1 MYNTHH
7 NRVTI
12 WGNWQNYFYIYEGM
26 VSNNYNDLLK
36 KIDEFIRKFYLNKIL
51 RGSIYA
57 AAILLGSYL
66 LVFLSL
72 YYLNPAAAFKTFIFF
87 SYLFLGLLLI
97 SFLIIKPLL
106 SMLKLGKHLSFD
118 EASVIIGNHFS
129 DIKDKLL
136 NTLQLHQLAENRP
149 ENNQLILA
157 SIDQKILELKPV
169 PFYTAVRIN
178 DNKKYLK
185 YLIIPLSIILLIAI
199 IAPTILRDGT
209 NSFLKYDEYI
219 APKAPFS
226 FSLLNKNLS
235 VTQGD
240 DVTLNLKLTGD
251 ELPAEVYVED
261 GKNTYKLEKEN
272 ISKFNYS
279 IKNIQADK
287 KLIFKGGGF
296 SSSVFTISVKPRPE
310 LLNATATL
318 NYPAYLNKKAELI
331 ANVGDM
337 LLPEGTRVTW
347 NFKTE
352 QSSSLLFILNS
363 VENILRVDDNQSAFN
378 ATIKNNSKYSITPK
392 NDFVTLRDS
401 LSHQITVI
409 KDQSPSIV
417 VEEKPDSI
425 SNKALYFSGQ
435 VADDYGFS
443 RLSFKYSIKENN
455 KIINTVTKNIAIKSN
470 TSENS
475 FFYFWDLKKALA
487 KPGQEIEYYFEVAD
501 NDGINGAKITRSE
514 IKTFKQPTK
523 KENAAQVNANNQ
535 ALKQKMQ
542 SAIRLANTIERE
554 SKKVAESL
562 IDKKQISFE
571 DKKQIEALLDK
582 QKQLD
587 DAVKEIKEQNDKNIQ
602 QNEDQ
607 KQTEELLE
615 KQKQIKDLFDNV
627 LDEKTKELLQ
637 KLQNLM
643 NDKNKDQTQNE
654 LSKMQ
659 LDNKTLKNELD
670 RILELYKQLEF
681 EQNLQNDIDRLN
693 ELAKEQKDLSE
704 QTAGKKQ
711 DNESL
716 KQKQDALNKEMKDL
730 KDDLKKLE
738 EKNQSL
744 ERPNPFENPEKDL
757 QEIQKE
763 QQESKDAL
771 DKKDSKGASQKQ
783 QKAGGEMEK
792 LSKKMSDMQQQ
803 GEEMENNLN
812 AKELRRLLENLLNT
826 SFEQEKVMLSLK
838 KMTSVDPSYTTN
850 VQKQRSI
857 KDNLKTIADSSY
869 SLSKRVPQ
877 IESTINEEMNKI
889 NFNLDKSL
897 ESLGERRT
905 PEANRY
911 QQFTMTSINN
921 LSLMLSEA
929 LNQLQNMSKNSKGG
943 SGKKQKQGMKQLSQ
957 MQEQLNKSMQKARE
971 QMQKSGGNQGT
982 VVKGQMSQEF
992 GKMAQQQQMI
1002 RQALEKINRE
1012 ENKDGSG
1019 KMGNLN
1025 EAIKEMKQTESD
1037 LVNKRLQQ
1045 ETLNRQ
1051 KELLTKLLEA
1061 EKAER
1066 DQEEDS
1072 KRESKAAT
1080 AFPPSYQ
1087 KMIQQYN
1094 QQQKNGNDM
1103 LQKMPPSL
1111 NYYYKNKIAE
1121 YLKSLNLQP

>member
-1 MYNTHH
+1 
-7 NRVTI
+7 
-12 WGNWQNYFYIYEGM
+12 M
-26 VSNNYNDLLK
+26 VSNNYNDLLR

-51 RGSIYA
+51 RGAIYA
-57 AAILLGSYL
+57 AAILLGLYL

-72 YYLNPAAAFKTFIFF
+72 YYLNPPAGFKTFIFF
-87 SYLFLGLLLI
+87 AYFLLGLLLVG
-97 SFLIIKPLL
+97 FLIIKPLL

-118 EASVIIGNHFS
+118 EASVIIGNHFA

-136 NTLQLHQLAENRP
+136 NTLQLHKLSENLP
-149 ENNQLILA
+149 ENNQLIMA

-185 YLIIPLSIILLIAI
+185 YLFIPLSIILLIAI
-199 IAPTILRDGT
+199 IAPAILREGT
-209 NSFLKYDEYI
+209 NSFFKYDEYI

-226 FSLLNKNLS
+226 FTVLNKNLT

-240 DVTLNLKLTGD
+240 DVTINLKLAGD

-261 GKNTYKLEKEN
+261 GKNTYKLEKQN

-279 IKNIQADK
+279 IKNIQSDK

-296 SSSVFTISVKPRPE
+296 SSSVFTLSVKPRPE
-310 LLNATATL
+310 LLNASVTL
-318 NYPAYLNKKAELI
+318 NYPSYLGKKTEVI
-331 ANVGDM
+331 TNVGDI
-337 LLPEGTRVTW
+337 LLPEGTHVTW
-347 NFKTE
+347 NFKTGK
-352 QSSSLLFILNS
+352 SNSLLFILNGK
-363 VENILRVDDNQSAFN
+363 ENILKVNDDESAFN
-378 ATIKNNSKYSITPK
+378 ATIRNNSKYSITPK
-392 NDFVTLRDS
+392 NDFVTLKDS

-409 KDQSPSIV
+409 KDQSPAIQ

-435 VADDYGFS
+435 VTDDYGFS
-443 RLSFKYSIKENN
+443 RLSFKYNIRENN
-455 KIINTVTKNIAIKSN
+455 KIVSTTSKNIAIKANVTEN
-470 TSENS
+470 T
-475 FFYFWDLKKALA
+475 FFYFWDLKTIPA

-501 NDGINGAKITRSE
+501 NDGVNGAKVTRSE

-523 KENAAQVNANNQ
+523 KEIAEQVSANSQ

-542 SAIRLANTIERE
+542 SAIRLANTIEKE
-554 SKKVAESL
+554 SKKVAEGL

-587 DAVKEIKEQNDKNIQ
+587 EAVKEIKEQNDKNIQ
-602 QNEDQ
+602 QQEDQ

-670 RILELYKQLEF
+670 RLLELYKQLEF
-681 EQNLQNDIDRLN
+681 EQNLQNDINRLN
-693 ELAKEQKDLSE
+693 ELAKEQKALSKE
-704 QTAGKKQ
+704 TADKKQ

-738 EKNQSL
+738 EKNQAL
-744 ERPNPFENPEKDL
+744 EKPNPFENPEKDV
-757 QEIQKE
+757 QDIQKE
-763 QQESKDAL
+763 QQDSKDAL
-771 DKKDSKGASQKQ
+771 DKKDSKSASQKQ
-783 QKAGGEMEK
+783 QKAGEQMEK

-812 AKELRRLLENLLNT
+812 AKELRKLLENLLNT
-826 SFEQEKVMLSLK
+826 SFEQEKVMLTLK
-838 KMTSVDPSYTTN
+838 KMNQSDPSYVNN

-857 KDNLKTIADSSY
+857 KDNLKTISDSLY
-869 SLSKRVPQ
+869 ALSKRVPQ
-877 IESTINEEMNKI
+877 IESTVNEEMNKI

-929 LNQLQNMSKNSKGG
+929 LNQLQNMQKNAKGG

-971 QMQKSGGNQGT
+971 QMEKSGGNQGT
-982 VVKGQMSQEF
+982 VGKGQMSQEF

-1072 KRESKAAT
+1072 KRESKAAKE
-1080 AFPPSYQ
+1080 FPPSYQ
-1087 KMIQQYN
+1087 KMVDQFKK
-1094 QQQKNGNDM
+1094 QQQNGSDM
-1103 LQKMPPSL
+1103 LQKLPPSL

-1121 YLKSLNLQP
+1121 YLKSLNTPQ

>member
-1 MYNTHH
+1 MA
-7 NRVTI
+7 
-12 WGNWQNYFYIYEGM
+12 G
-26 VSNNYNDLLK
+26 NNYNDLLK

-51 RGSIYA
+51 RGSIYVA
-57 AAILLGSYL
+57 TILLGLYL

-72 YYLNPAAAFKTFIFF
+72 YYLNPGAGFKTFVFF
-87 SYLFLGLLLI
+87 SYLLLAGLLI
-97 SFLIIKPLL
+97 GFLIIKPLL
-106 SMLKLGKHLSFD
+106 AMLKLGKHLSFD
-118 EASVIIGNHFS
+118 EASVIIGNHFA

-136 NTLQLHQLAENRP
+136 NTLQLHRLSENLP
-149 ENNQLILA
+149 ENNHLILA

-178 DNKKYLK
+178 DNRKYLK
-185 YLIIPLSIILLIAI
+185 YLFIPLSIILIIGLIAP
-199 IAPTILRDGT
+199 AILKEGT
-209 NSFLKYDEYI
+209 NSFFKYDEYI

-226 FSLLNKNLS
+226 FNVLNKNLT

-240 DVTLNLKLTGD
+240 DLTLNLKLTGD
-251 ELPAEVYVED
+251 QLPADVYVED

-279 IKNIQADK
+279 IKNIQSDK
-287 KLIFKGGGF
+287 KLVFKGGGF
-296 SSSVFTISVKPRPE
+296 SSSTFTVSVKPRPE

-318 NYPAYLNKKAELI
+318 NFPSYLSKRAEEVS
-331 ANVGDM
+331 NVGDM
-337 LLPEGTRVTW
+337 LLPEGTKVTW
-347 NFKTE
+347 RFKTG
-352 QSSSLLFILNS
+352 QSDALLFVLNNHQH
-363 VENILRVDDNQSAFN
+363 VLKVADNESGFN
-378 ATIKNNSKYSITPK
+378 AVIKSNSKYSITPK
-392 NDFVTLRDS
+392 NEYVTLQDS
-401 LSHQITVI
+401 LSHQITII
-409 KDQSPSIV
+409 KDQSPGIS
-417 VEEKPDSI
+417 VEEKTDSI
-425 SNKALYFSGQ
+425 SNKALYFTGQ
-435 VADDYGFS
+435 ITDDYGFS
-443 RLSFKYSIKENN
+443 RLSFKYNIKENN
-455 KIINTVTKNIAIKSN
+455 KTIGVVTKNIAIKTN
-470 TSENS
+470 TTDNN
-475 FFYFWDLKKALA
+475 FFFFWDLKTVAL
-487 KPGQEIEYYFEVAD
+487 KPGQELEYYFDVAD
-501 NDGINGAKITRSE
+501 NDGVNGAKTTRSE

-523 KENAAQVNANNQ
+523 KETADQVNASNQ

-542 SAIRLANTIERE
+542 SAIRLANTIEKE

-587 DAVKEIKEQNDKNIQ
+587 EAVKEIKEQNDKNIQ
-602 QNEDQ
+602 NQEDQ
-607 KQTEELLE
+607 GQNQDLLE

-643 NDKNKDQTQNE
+643 NERNKDQTQNE

-681 EQNLQNDIDRLN
+681 EQNLQNDINRLDDLAKQQK
-693 ELAKEQKDLSE
+693 ELAEQAKNKKEDAQ
-704 QTAGKKQ
+704 
-711 DNESL
+711 SL
-716 KQKQDALNKEMKDL
+716 KDKQESLNKETNDL
-730 KDDLKKLE
+730 KNDLKKLE

-744 ERPNPFENPEKDL
+744 EKPNPFDNPEKEM
-757 QEIQKE
+757 QEIQKD
-763 QQESKDAL
+763 QKDSKDAL
-771 DKKDSKGASQKQ
+771 DKKDQKGASQKQ
-783 QKAGGEMEK
+783 QKAGEEMEK

-826 SFEQEKVMLSLK
+826 SFEQEKVMLALK
-838 KMTSVDPSYTTN
+838 KMTNADPSYISN

-857 KDNLKTIADSSY
+857 KDNLKTIADSLF

-877 IESTINEEMNKI
+877 IESTVNEEMNKI

-897 ESLGERRT
+897 ESLGDRRT

-921 LSLMLSEA
+921 LTLMLSEA

-943 SGKKQKQGMKQLSQ
+943 KGKQKQGMKQLSQ

-971 QMQKSGGNQGT
+971 QMQKSGNQGT
-982 VVKGQMSQEF
+982 VGKGEMSKEF

-1012 ENKDGSG
+1012 DNKDGTG

-1025 EAIKEMKQTESD
+1025 QAIKDMKQTESD

-1045 ETLNRQ
+1045 ETLQRQ
-1051 KELLTKLLEA
+1051 KELLTKLLDA

-1072 KRESKAAT
+1072 KRESKAAKE
-1080 AFPPSYQ
+1080 FPPSYQ
-1087 KMIQQYN
+1087 KMLDQYKK
-1094 QQQKNGNDM
+1094 QQQNGSDM
-1103 LQKMPPSL
+1103 LQNLPPSL

-1121 YLKSLNLQP
+1121 YLKSLSLTQ

>member
-1 MYNTHH
+1 M
-7 NRVTI
+7 VLLI
-12 WGNWQNYFYIYEGM
+12 DGNNFYIYSDM
-26 VSNNYNDLLK
+26 VSNNYEDLLR

-57 AAILLGSYL
+57 AATLLALYL
-66 LVFLSL
+66 IVFLAL
-72 YYLNPAAAFKTFIFF
+72 YYLNPTAGFKTFVFF
-87 SYLFLGLLLI
+87 SYLLIGILLI
-97 SFLIIKPLL
+97 GFLIIKPLL

-118 EASVIIGNHFS
+118 EASRIIGNHFH
-129 DIKDKLL
+129 DINDKLL
-136 NTLQLHQLAENRP
+136 NTLQLHQLSAQRSENS
-149 ENNQLILA
+149 QLILA

-169 PFYTAVRIN
+169 PFYNAVRIN

-185 YLIIPLSIILLIAI
+185 YLFFPLAIILLIAI
-199 IAPTILRDGT
+199 IAPTILKDGT
-209 NSFLKYDEYI
+209 SSFLKYDEYI

-226 FSLLNKNLS
+226 FELVNKNLTI
-235 VTQGD
+235 TQGD
-240 DVTLNLKLTGD
+240 DLTLNLKLSGD
-251 ELPAEVYVED
+251 ELPADIYVED
-261 GKNTYKLEKEN
+261 EKNTYKLEKEQTT
-272 ISKFNYS
+272 KFKYTF
-279 IKNIQADK
+279 KNIQSDK
-287 KLIFKGGGF
+287 KLFFKGGGF
-296 SSSVFTISVKPRPE
+296 SSAAFIISVKPRPE
-310 LLNATATL
+310 LLSATATL
-318 NYPAYLNKKAELI
+318 QYPGYLGKKNEMVS
-331 ANVGDM
+331 NVGDL
-337 LLPEGTRVTW
+337 LLPEGTRITW
-347 NFKTE
+347 NFKTGK
-352 QSSSLLFILNS
+352 SNALLFILNG
-363 VENILRVDDNQSAFN
+363 VENTLKVIEDVSVFG
-378 ATIKNNSKYSITPK
+378 ATIKSNSKYSIIPK
-392 NDFVTLRDS
+392 NDFVTIRDS

-409 KDQSPSIV
+409 KDQAPGITV
-417 VEEKPDSI
+417 DEKADSI
-425 SNKALYFSGQ
+425 SNKALYFTGQ
-435 VADDYGFS
+435 VTDDYGFS
-443 RLSFKYSIKENN
+443 RLSFKYNIKENN
-455 KIINTVTKNIAIKSN
+455 KLISTVTKNIPIKSN
-470 TSENS
+470 AVENP
-475 FFYFWDLKKALA
+475 FFYFWDLKTVSI
-487 KPGQEIEYYFEVAD
+487 KPGQDIEYFFEVGD
-501 NDGINGAKITRSE
+501 NDGFNGAKVTRSS
-514 IKTFKQPTK
+514 IKVFKSPTK
-523 KENAAQVNANNQ
+523 KETAERVNANSQ
-535 ALKQKMQ
+535 VLKQKVQ
-542 SAIRLANTIERE
+542 SAIRLANTIEKE

-571 DKKQIEALLDK
+571 DKKQIEALLEK

-587 DAVKEIKEQNDKNIQ
+587 EAVKEIKEQNDKNIQ
-602 QNEDQ
+602 QQADQ
-607 KQTEELLE
+607 QQTKELLE

-627 LDEKTKELLQ
+627 LDDKTKELLQ

-643 NDKNKDQTQNE
+643 NEKNKDQTQNE

-693 ELAKEQKDLSE
+693 ELAKEQKDLSKE
-704 QTAGKKQ
+704 TATKKQ
-711 DNESL
+711 DNESI

-744 ERPNPFENPEKDL
+744 EKPNPFENPEKDV
-757 QEIQKE
+757 QEIQKD
-763 QQESKDAL
+763 QQDSKEAL
-771 DKKDSKGASQKQ
+771 DKKDAKGASQKQ
-783 QKAGGEMEK
+783 QKAGEEMEK
-792 LSKKMSDMQQQ
+792 LSKKMSEMQQQ

-826 SFEQEKVMLSLK
+826 SFEQEKVMLTLK
-838 KMTSVDPSYTTN
+838 KMNQADPSYTTN

-857 KDNLKTIADSSY
+857 KDNLKTIADSLY
-869 SLSKRVPQ
+869 SLSKLVPQ
-877 IESTINEEMNKI
+877 IESTVNEEMNKI

-905 PEANRY
+905 PDANRY
-911 QQFTMTSINN
+911 QQFTMTAINN

-957 MQEQLNKSMQKARE
+957 MQEQLNKSMQKAKE

-982 VVKGQMSQEF
+982 VGKGQMSQEF

-1051 KELLTKLLEA
+1051 KELLTKLLNA

-1072 KRESKAAT
+1072 KRESKAAKE
-1080 AFPPSYQ
+1080 FPPSYQ
-1087 KMIQQYN
+1087 KMVEQYKK
-1094 QQQKNGNDM
+1094 QQQNGSDL
-1103 LQKMPPSL
+1103 LQKLPPGL

-1121 YLKSLNLQP
+1121 YLKSLNMVK

>member
-1 MYNTHH
+1 
-7 NRVTI
+7 
-12 WGNWQNYFYIYEGM
+12 M
-26 VSNNYNDLLK
+26 VSNNYDDLLK

-51 RGSIYA
+51 RGSIYVA
-57 AAILLGSYL
+57 ATLLALYL
-66 LVFLSL
+66 LVFLTL
-72 YYLNPAAAFKTFIFF
+72 YYLTPTAGFKTVVFF
-87 SYLFLGLLLI
+87 SYVLIGILLI
-97 SFLIIKPLL
+97 GFLIIKPLL

-118 EASVIIGNHFS
+118 EASVIIGNHFH

-136 NTLQLHQLAENRP
+136 NTLQLHQLSAQQP
-149 ENNQLILA
+149 GNNQLILA

-169 PFYTAVRIN
+169 PFYTAVRID

-185 YLIIPLSIILLIAI
+185 YLLFPLAIILLIAI
-199 IAPTILRDGT
+199 IAPAILKDGT
-209 NSFLKYDEYI
+209 TSFLKYDEYI

-226 FSLLNKNLS
+226 FELRNKTLT

-240 DVTLNLKLTGD
+240 DLTLLLRLKGD
-251 ELPAEVYVED
+251 ELPADVYVED
-261 GKNTYKLEKEN
+261 EKNTYKLEREQITNFKYT
-272 ISKFNYS
+272 F
-279 IKNIQADK
+279 KNIQKDK

-296 SSSVFTISVKPRPE
+296 SSSPFVISVKPRPE
-310 LLNATATL
+310 LLSATATL
-318 NYPAYLNKKAELI
+318 NYPGYLGKKNEVVS
-331 ANVGDM
+331 NVGDM

-347 NFKTE
+347 NFKTGK
-352 QSSSLLFILNS
+352 SNALLFILNGI
-363 VENILRVDDNQSAFN
+363 ENILKVTEDASAFS
-378 ATIKNNSKYSITPK
+378 ATIKNSSKYSITPK
-392 NDFVTLRDS
+392 NDFVTIKDS

-409 KDQSPSIV
+409 KDQSPGIIV
-417 VEEKPDSI
+417 GEKADSI

-435 VADDYGFS
+435 VTDDYGFS
-443 RLSFKYSIKENN
+443 RLSFKYNIKENN
-455 KIINTVTKNIAIKSN
+455 KLISSVTKNISIKSN
-470 TSENS
+470 ALENP
-475 FFYFWDLKKALA
+475 FFYFWDLKTVSV
-487 KPGQEIEYYFEVAD
+487 KPGQDIEYYFEVAD
-501 NDGINGAKITRSE
+501 NDGVNGAKITRSE
-514 IKTFKQPTK
+514 IKIFKSPTK
-523 KENAAQVNANNQ
+523 KETAEQVNANSQ
-535 ALKQKMQ
+535 ALKQKVQ
-542 SAIRLANTIERE
+542 SAIRLASTIEKE

-587 DAVKEIKEQNDKNIQ
+587 EAVKEIKDQNDKNIQ
-602 QNEDQ
+602 QQEDQ

-627 LDEKTKELLQ
+627 LDDKTKELLQ

-643 NDKNKDQTQNE
+643 NEKNKDQTQNE

-693 ELAKEQKDLSE
+693 ELAKEQKDLSKE
-704 QTAGKKQ
+704 TAGKKQ

-744 ERPNPFENPEKDL
+744 EKPNPFENPEKDV
-757 QEIQKE
+757 QDIQKN
-763 QQESKDAL
+763 QQDSKEAL
-771 DKKDSKGASQKQ
+771 DKEDAKGASQKQ
-783 QKAGGEMEK
+783 QKAGEEMEK
-792 LSKKMSDMQQQ
+792 LSKKMNEMQQQ

-826 SFEQEKVMLSLK
+826 SFEQEKVMLTLK
-838 KMTSVDPSYTTN
+838 KMNQADPSYTTN
-850 VQKQRSI
+850 VQKQRAI
-857 KDNLKTIADSSY
+857 KDNLKTIADSLY

-877 IESTINEEMNKI
+877 IESTVNEEMNKI

-905 PEANRY
+905 PDANRY

-929 LNQLQNMSKNSKGG
+929 LSQLQNMSKNSKGG

-957 MQEQLNKSMQKARE
+957 MQDQLNKSMQKARE

-982 VVKGQMSQEF
+982 VGKGQMSQEF

-1019 KMGNLN
+1019 KLGNLN
-1025 EAIKEMKQTESD
+1025 EAIKEMKKTESD

-1051 KELLTKLLEA
+1051 KELLTKLLNA

-1066 DQEEDS
+1066 DQDEDS
-1072 KRESKAAT
+1072 KRESKAAKE
-1080 AFPPSYQ
+1080 FPPSYQ

-1094 QQQKNGNDM
+1094 QKQKNGDDM
-1103 LQKMPPSL
+1103 LQKLPPSL

-1121 YLKSLNLQP
+1121 YLKGLNMVR

>member
-1 MYNTHH
+1 
-7 NRVTI
+7 
-12 WGNWQNYFYIYEGM
+12 M
-26 VSNNYNDLLK
+26 VSNNYNDLLR

-51 RGSIYA
+51 RGAIYA
-57 AAILLGSYL
+57 AAILLALYL
-66 LVFLSL
+66 LVFLGL
-72 YYLNPAAAFKTFIFF
+72 YYLNPTAGFKTFIFF
-87 SYLFLGLLLI
+87 AYLLLGLLLI
-97 SFLIIKPLL
+97 GFLIIKPLL

-118 EASVIIGNHFS
+118 EASVIIGNHFT

-136 NTLQLHQLAENRP
+136 NTLQLHQLSENLP
-149 ENNQLILA
+149 ENNRLILA
-157 SIDQKILELKPV
+157 SINQKILELKPV

-178 DNKKYLK
+178 DNRKYLK
-185 YLIIPLSIILLIAI
+185 YLFIPLSIIVLIAI
-199 IAPTILRDGT
+199 IAPTILREGT
-209 NSFLKYDEYI
+209 NSFFKYDEYI

-226 FSLLNKNLS
+226 FTVLNKKLT

-240 DVTLNLKLTGD
+240 DLTINLKLTGD
-251 ELPAEVYVED
+251 ELPAEIYVED

-272 ISKFNYS
+272 ISHFHYN
-279 IKNIQADK
+279 IKNIQSDK

-296 SSSVFTISVKPRPE
+296 NSSAFTVSVKPRPE
-310 LLNATATL
+310 LLSATATL
-318 NYPAYLNKKAELI
+318 NYPSYLGKKSEVI
-331 ANVGDM
+331 ANVGDI

-347 NFKTE
+347 NFKTG
-352 QSSSLLFILNS
+352 QSNALLFNLNGK
-363 VENILRVDDNQSAFN
+363 ENMLEIEDNEAAFH
-378 ATIKNNSKYSITPK
+378 ATIRNHSKYSITPK
-392 NDFVTLRDS
+392 NDFVTLSDS
-401 LSHQITVI
+401 LSHQISVI
-409 KDQSPSIV
+409 KDQAPTIQ

-435 VADDYGFS
+435 VSDDYGFS
-443 RLSFKYSIKENN
+443 RLTFKYNIKENN
-455 KIINTVTKNIAIKSN
+455 KIVNTVSKNISIKPNSTEN
-470 TSENS
+470 T
-475 FFYFWDLKKALA
+475 FFYFWDLKAA
-487 KPGQEIEYYFEVAD
+487 AARPGQEIEYYFEVAD
-501 NDGINGAKITRSE
+501 NDGVNGSKITRSE

-523 KENAAQVNANNQ
+523 KETAEQVSANSQ
-535 ALKQKMQ
+535 VLKQKVQ
-542 SAIRLANTIERE
+542 SAIRLANTIEKE

-587 DAVKEIKEQNDKNIQ
+587 EAVKEIKAQNDKNIQ
-602 QNEDQ
+602 QQEDQ

-643 NDKNKDQTQNE
+643 NEKNKDQTQNE

-693 ELAKEQKDLSE
+693 ELAKEQKELSKE
-704 QTAGKKQ
+704 TAGKKQ

-716 KQKQDALNKEMKDL
+716 QQKQDALNKEMKDL

-738 EKNQSL
+738 EKNQAL
-744 ERPNPFENPEKDL
+744 EKPNPFENPEKDV
-757 QEIQKE
+757 QDIQKE

-771 DKKDSKGASQKQ
+771 DKKDSKSASQKQ
-783 QKAGGEMEK
+783 QKAGEQMEK
-792 LSKKMSDMQQQ
+792 LSKKMSEMQQQ

-812 AKELRRLLENLLNT
+812 ARELRKLLENLLNT
-826 SFEQEKVMLSLK
+826 SFEQEKVMLTLK
-838 KMTSVDPSYTTN
+838 KMTAADPSYVTN

-857 KDNLKTIADSSY
+857 KDNLKTIADSLY
-869 SLSKRVPQ
+869 ALSKRVPQ
-877 IESTINEEMNKI
+877 IESTVNEEMNKI

-929 LNQLQNMSKNSKGG
+929 LNQLQNMQKNSKSG

-982 VVKGQMSQEF
+982 VGKGQMSQEF

-1072 KRESKAAT
+1072 KRESKAAKE
-1080 AFPPSYQ
+1080 FPPSYQ
-1087 KMIQQYN
+1087 KMLDDFKK
-1094 QQQKNGNDM
+1094 QQQNGNDM
-1103 LQKMPPSL
+1103 LQKLPPSL

-1121 YLKSLNLQP
+1121 YLKSLNTVR

>member
-1 MYNTHH
+1 
-7 NRVTI
+7 
-12 WGNWQNYFYIYEGM
+12 M
-26 VSNNYNDLLK
+26 VSNNYNDLLR

-57 AAILLGSYL
+57 AAILLALYL
-66 LVFLSL
+66 LVFLSF
-72 YYLNPAAAFKTFIFF
+72 YYLNPTAGFKTFIFF
-87 SYLFLGLLLI
+87 AYLFTGILLVV
-97 SFLIIKPLL
+97 FLIVKPLL
-106 SMLKLGKHLSFD
+106 AMLKLGKYLTLD

-136 NTLQLHQLAENRP
+136 NTLQLHHLAEKNP
-149 ENNQLILA
+149 ENNQLIMA
-157 SIDQKILELKPV
+157 SIDQKIIELRPV

-178 DNKKYLK
+178 DNRKYLK
-185 YLIIPLSIILLIAI
+185 YLFVPLSIILLIAI

-209 NSFLKYDEYI
+209 NSFFRYDEYI
-219 APKAPFS
+219 APKAPFG
-226 FSLLNKNLS
+226 FTILNKSLTA
-235 VTQGD
+235 TQGD
-240 DVTLNLKLTGD
+240 DVTLKLKLTGD
-251 ELPAEVYVED
+251 EIPAEIYVED
-261 GKNTYKLEKEN
+261 GKNTYKLEKESL
-272 ISKFNYS
+272 SKFNYT
-279 IKNIQADK
+279 IKNIQHDK

-296 SSSVFTISVKPRPE
+296 SSAIVTLTVKPRPE

-318 NYPAYLNKKAELI
+318 NYPAYLGKKTESI
-331 ANVGDM
+331 ANAGDM
-337 LLPEGTRVTW
+337 LLPEGTKVTW

-352 QSSSLLFILNS
+352 KSNALLFMLNGT
-363 VENILRVDDNQSAFN
+363 ENLLKIINDEAKFM
-378 ATIKNNSKYSITPK
+378 ATIKSNSKYSITPK
-392 NDFVTLRDS
+392 NQYVTIRDS

-409 KDQSPSIV
+409 KDQAPQIM
-417 VEEKPDSI
+417 VEEKPDSVN
-425 SNKALYFSGQ
+425 NKALYFSGQ
-435 VADDYGFS
+435 VTDDYGFS
-443 RLSFKYSIKENN
+443 RLSFRYNLKENN
-455 KIINTVTKNIAIKSN
+455 RIVGTFTKNISIKSN
-470 TSENS
+470 ATANN
-475 FFYFWDLKKALA
+475 FFYFWDLKVVAA

-501 NDGINGAKITRSE
+501 NDGVNGAKVTRSE
-514 IKTFKQPTK
+514 IKIFKQPTK
-523 KENAAQVNANNQ
+523 KETAEQVNASNQ

-542 SAIRLANTIERE
+542 SAIRLANTIEKE

-587 DAVKEIKEQNDKNIQ
+587 EAVKEIKEQNDKNIQ
-602 QNEDQ
+602 QQQDQ
-607 KQTEELLE
+607 KQTEELIE
-615 KQKQIKDLFDNV
+615 KQKQIKDLFDHV

-637 KLQNLM
+637 KLQDLM
-643 NDKNKDQTQNE
+643 NEKNKDQTQNE

-693 ELAKEQKDLSE
+693 ELAKEQKELAQ
-704 QTAGKKQ
+704 QTKDKNQ

-730 KDDLKKLE
+730 KEDLKKLE
-738 EKNQSL
+738 EKNKSL
-744 ERPNPFENPEKDL
+744 DRPNPFENPEKDI
-757 QEIQKE
+757 QDIQKD
-763 QQESKDAL
+763 QQDSKDAL
-771 DKKDSKGASQKQ
+771 DKKDSKNASQKQ
-783 QKAGGEMEK
+783 QKAGEQMEK
-792 LSKKMSDMQQQ
+792 LSKKMTDMQQQ

-812 AKELRRLLENLLNT
+812 AKELRRLLENLLTT
-826 SFEQEKVMLSLK
+826 SFDQEKVMLALK
-838 KMTSVDPSYTTN
+838 RMTAADPSYTSN

-857 KDNLKTIADSSY
+857 KDNLKTIADSLY

-877 IESTINEEMNKI
+877 IESTVNEEMNKI

-897 ESLGERRT
+897 ENLGDRRT
-905 PEANRY
+905 AEANRF

-921 LSLMLSEA
+921 LTLMLSEA
-929 LNQLQNMSKNSKGG
+929 LSQLQNMQKNSKGG

-971 QMQKSGGNQGT
+971 QMQKQGGNQGT
-982 VVKGQMSQEF
+982 VGKGQMSQEF

-1002 RQALEKINRE
+1002 RQALEKLNRE
-1012 ENKDGSG
+1012 ENKDGTG
-1019 KMGNLN
+1019 KKGNLN
-1025 EAIKEMKQTESD
+1025 QAIQEMKQTESD

-1051 KELLTKLLEA
+1051 KDLLTKLLEA

-1072 KRESKAAT
+1072 KRESKAAKE
-1080 AFPPSYQ
+1080 FPPSYQ
-1087 KMIQQYN
+1087 KMLDQFKK
-1094 QQQKNGNDM
+1094 QQQNGNDM
-1103 LQKMPPSL
+1103 LQKLPPSL

-1121 YLKSLNLQP
+1121 YLKSLNTER

>member
-1 MYNTHH
+1 
-7 NRVTI
+7 
-12 WGNWQNYFYIYEGM
+12 M

-51 RGSIYA
+51 RGAIYA
-57 AAILLGSYL
+57 AAILLGLYL

-72 YYLNPAAAFKTFIFF
+72 YYLNPTAGFKTFIFF
-87 SYLFLGLLLI
+87 AYLLLGI
-97 SFLIIKPLL
+97 LLVGFLIIKPLL
-106 SMLKLGKHLSFD
+106 SMLKLGQHLSFD
-118 EASVIIGNHFS
+118 EASVIIGNHFA

-136 NTLQLHQLAENRP
+136 NTLQLHKLSENRP

-178 DNKKYLK
+178 DNRKYLK
-185 YLIIPLSIILLIAI
+185 YLLIPLSIILLIAI
-199 IAPTILRDGT
+199 VAPAILREGT
-209 NSFLKYDEYI
+209 NSFFKYDEYI

-226 FSLLNKNLS
+226 FSVLNKNLT

-240 DVTLNLKLTGD
+240 DVTINLKLAGD

-261 GKNTYKLEKEN
+261 GKNTYKLEKQN
-272 ISKFNYS
+272 ISQFNYS
-279 IKNIQADK
+279 IKNIQGDK

-296 SSSVFTISVKPRPE
+296 SSSVFTVNVKPRPE

-318 NYPAYLNKKAELI
+318 NYPSYLGKKPEVI
-331 ANVGDM
+331 TNVGDI
-337 LLPEGTRVTW
+337 LLPEGTRVSW
-347 NFKTE
+347 NFKTG
-352 QSSSLLFILNS
+352 QSNSLLFILNGKENLLKVNDDES
-363 VENILRVDDNQSAFN
+363 VFN
-378 ATIKNNSKYSITPK
+378 ATIRNNSKYSITPK
-392 NDFVTLRDS
+392 NDFVMLRDS
-401 LSHQITVI
+401 LSHQITVV
-409 KDQSPSIV
+409 KDQSPAIQ

-435 VADDYGFS
+435 ITDDYGFS
-443 RLSFKYSIKENN
+443 RLSFKYNIKENN
-455 KIINTVTKNIAIKSN
+455 KIVSTVSKNISIKAN
-470 TSENS
+470 ATENA
-475 FFYFWDLKKALA
+475 FFYFWDLKTAGA

-501 NDGINGAKITRSE
+501 NDGVNGSKVTRSE

-523 KENAAQVNANNQ
+523 KETAEQVSANSQ
-535 ALKQKMQ
+535 ALKQKVQ
-542 SAIRLANTIERE
+542 SAIRLANTIEKE

-587 DAVKEIKEQNDKNIQ
+587 EAVKEIKEQNDKNIQ
-602 QNEDQ
+602 QQEDQ
-607 KQTEELLE
+607 KQTKELLE

-627 LDEKTKELLQ
+627 LDEKTRELLQ

-643 NDKNKDQTQNE
+643 NEKNKDQTQNE

-681 EQNLQNDIDRLN
+681 EQKLQNDIDRLN
-693 ELAKEQKDLSE
+693 ELAKEQKALSKE
-704 QTAGKKQ
+704 TADKKQ

-738 EKNQSL
+738 QKNQSL
-744 ERPNPFENPEKDL
+744 EKPNSFENPEKDV
-757 QEIQKE
+757 QDIQKE
-763 QQESKDAL
+763 QQDSKDAL

-783 QKAGGEMEK
+783 QKAGEQMEK

-812 AKELRRLLENLLNT
+812 AKELRKLLENLLNT
-826 SFEQEKVMLSLK
+826 SFEQEKIMLTLK
-838 KMTSVDPSYTTN
+838 KMTSADPSYISN

-857 KDNLKTIADSSY
+857 KDNLKTIADSLY

-877 IESTINEEMNKI
+877 IESTVNEEMNKI

-929 LNQLQNMSKNSKGG
+929 LNQLQNMQKNSKPG

-982 VVKGQMSQEF
+982 IGKGQMSQEF

-1072 KRESKAAT
+1072 KRESKAAKE
-1080 AFPPSYQ
+1080 FPPSYQ
-1087 KMIQQYN
+1087 KMVEQFKK
-1094 QQQKNGNDM
+1094 QQQSGSDM
-1103 LQKMPPSL
+1103 LQKVPPSL
-1111 NYYYKNKIAE
+1111 NHYYKNKVAE
-1121 YLKSLNLQP
+1121 YLKSLNMVR

>member
-1 MYNTHH
+1 
-7 NRVTI
+7 
-12 WGNWQNYFYIYEGM
+12 
-26 VSNNYNDLLK
+26 
-36 KIDEFIRKFYLNKIL
+36 
-51 RGSIYA
+51 
-57 AAILLGSYL
+57 
-66 LVFLSL
+66 
-72 YYLNPAAAFKTFIFF
+72 
-87 SYLFLGLLLI
+87 
-97 SFLIIKPLL
+97 
-106 SMLKLGKHLSFD
+106 MLKLGKHLSFD
-118 EASVIIGNHFS
+118 EASVIIGNHFA

-136 NTLQLHQLAENRP
+136 NTLQLHKLSEHLP

-157 SIDQKILELKPV
+157 SIDQKILELEPV
-169 PFYTAVRIN
+169 PFYTAVRIT
-178 DNKKYLK
+178 DNRKYLK
-185 YLIIPLSIILLIAI
+185 YLFIPLSIILLIGI
-199 IAPTILRDGT
+199 IAPTILREGT
-209 NSFLKYDEYI
+209 YSFFKYNEYI
-219 APKAPFS
+219 APRAPFD
-226 FSLLNKNLS
+226 FTVLNKDLT

-240 DVTLNLKLTGD
+240 DVAVNLKLTGD
-251 ELPAEVYVED
+251 EFPADVYVED
-261 GKNTYKLEKEN
+261 GKNTYKLEKKN
-272 ISKFNYS
+272 ISEFSYY
-279 IKNIQADK
+279 IKNIQNDK

-296 SSSVFTISVKPRPE
+296 SSPVVTVSVKPRPE
-310 LLNATATL
+310 LLSATATL
-318 NYPAYLNKKAELI
+318 NFPSYLGKKQEVVS
-331 ANVGDM
+331 NVGDM

-347 NFKTE
+347 SFKTG
-352 QSSSLLFILNS
+352 QSNSILFILNG
-363 VENILRVDDNQSAFN
+363 VENVLKINGDESAFN
-378 ATIKNNSKYSITPK
+378 ATIRKNSKYSITPK

-401 LSHQITVI
+401 LSHQITVV
-409 KDQSPSIV
+409 KDQSPAIQ
-417 VEEKPDSI
+417 VEEKSDSV

-435 VADDYGFS
+435 ITDDYGFS
-443 RLSFKYSIKENN
+443 RLSFKYNIKEQN
-455 KIINTVTKNIAIKSN
+455 KIVATVAKNIAIKTN
-470 TSENS
+470 TTENS
-475 FFYFWDLKKALA
+475 FFYFWDLKTAAA

-501 NDGINGAKITRSE
+501 NDGVNGAKVTRSE

-523 KENAAQVNANNQ
+523 KETAEQVNASNQ
-535 ALKQKMQ
+535 VLKQKMQ
-542 SAIRLANTIERE
+542 SAIRLANTIEKE

-587 DAVKEIKEQNDKNIQ
+587 EAVKEIKEQNDKNIQ
-602 QNEDQ
+602 QQEDQ
-607 KQTEELLE
+607 KQTAELLE

-643 NDKNKDQTQNE
+643 NEKNKDQTQNE

-693 ELAKEQKDLSE
+693 ELAKEQKELSK
-704 QTAGKKQ
+704 QTADKKQ

-716 KQKQDALNKEMKDL
+716 KQKQEALNKEMNDL
-730 KDDLKKLE
+730 KNDLKKLE
-738 EKNQSL
+738 EKNQAL
-744 ERPNPFENPEKDL
+744 EKQNPFENPEKDV
-757 QEIQKE
+757 QDIQKE

-783 QKAGGEMEK
+783 QKAGEQMEK

-812 AKELRRLLENLLNT
+812 AKELRQLLENLLKT
-826 SFEQEKVMLSLK
+826 SFEQEKVMLALK
-838 KMTSVDPSYTTN
+838 KMTSADPSYTSN

-857 KDNLKTIADSSY
+857 KDNLKTIADSLY
-869 SLSKRVPQ
+869 ALSKRVPQ
-877 IESTINEEMNKI
+877 IESTVNEEMNKI

-897 ESLGERRT
+897 ESLGDRRT

-929 LNQLQNMSKNSKGG
+929 LSQLQNMQKNAKSG

-957 MQEQLNKSMQKARE
+957 MQEQLNKRMQKARE
-971 QMQKSGGNQGT
+971 QMQKSGENKGT
-982 VVKGQMSQEF
+982 VGKGQMSEEF

-1066 DQEEDS
+1066 EQEEDS
-1072 KRESKAAT
+1072 KRESKAAKE
-1080 AFPPSYQ
+1080 FPPSYQ
-1087 KMIQQYN
+1087 KMLGEYKK
-1094 QQQKNGNDM
+1094 QQQNGSDM
-1103 LQKMPPSL
+1103 LQKLPPGL

-1121 YLKSLNLQP
+1121 YLRLLNMGR

>member
-1 MYNTHH
+1 
-7 NRVTI
+7 
-12 WGNWQNYFYIYEGM
+12 M
-26 VSNNYNDLLK
+26 VSNNYNELLR

-57 AAILLGSYL
+57 AAILLALYL
-66 LVFLSL
+66 IVFLSL
-72 YYLNPAAAFKTFIFF
+72 YYLNPTAGFKTFVFF
-87 SYLFLGLLLI
+87 AYLLIGLLLVG
-97 SFLIIKPLL
+97 FLIIKPLL
-106 SMLKLGKHLSFD
+106 AMLKLGKHLTFD
-118 EASVIIGNHFS
+118 EASVIIGNHFY

-136 NTLQLHQLAENRP
+136 NTLQLHRLSENQP
-149 ENNQLILA
+149 NNNHLIIA

-169 PFYTAVRIN
+169 PFYTAVSIN
-178 DNKKYLK
+178 DNRKYLK
-185 YLIIPLSIILLIAI
+185 YLFIPLSIILLIAI
-199 IAPTILRDGT
+199 IAPAILREGT
-209 NSFLKYDEYI
+209 NSFFKYDEYI
-219 APKAPFS
+219 APKAPFG
-226 FSLLNKNLS
+226 FTVLNKSLT

-240 DVTLNLKLTGD
+240 DVTINLKLSGD
-251 ELPAEVYVED
+251 ELPAEIYVED
-261 GKNTYKLEKEN
+261 GKNTYKLQKEN
-272 ISKFNYS
+272 ISKFNYN
-279 IKNIQADK
+279 IKNIQNAK
-287 KLIFKGGGF
+287 KLVFKGGGF
-296 SSSVFTISVKPRPE
+296 SSSVFTITVRPRPE

-318 NYPAYLNKKAELI
+318 NFPAYLGKKTEQI
-331 ANVGDM
+331 ANVGDI
-337 LLPEGTRVTW
+337 LLPEGTKVTW
-347 NFKTE
+347 NFKTG
-352 QSSSLLFILNS
+352 QSNSILFVLNGAENVLKVEDNES
-363 VENILRVDDNQSAFN
+363 VFN

-392 NDFVTLRDS
+392 NEYVTLRDS
-401 LSHQITVI
+401 LSHQITVV
-409 KDQSPSIV
+409 KDQAPGITV
-417 VEEKPDSI
+417 DEKPDSV

-435 VADDYGFS
+435 VTDDYGFS
-443 RLSFKYSIKENN
+443 RLSFKYNIKEKNR
-455 KIINTVTKNIAIKSN
+455 IIGSFIKNIAIKSN
-470 TSENS
+470 VTENT
-475 FFYFWDLKKALA
+475 FFYYWDLKTALA

-501 NDGINGAKITRSE
+501 NDGVNGAKVTRSE

-523 KENAAQVNANNQ
+523 KETAEQVNASNQ
-535 ALKQKMQ
+535 ALKQKVQ
-542 SAIRLANTIERE
+542 SAIRLANTIEKE

-587 DAVKEIKEQNDKNIQ
+587 EAVKEIKEQNDKNIQ
-602 QNEDQ
+602 QQEDQ

-643 NDKNKDQTQNE
+643 NEKNKDQTQNE

-681 EQNLQNDIDRLN
+681 EQNLQTDIDRLN
-693 ELAKEQKDLSE
+693 ELAKEQKELAE
-704 QTAGKKQ
+704 QTKDKKQ
-711 DNESL
+711 DYESL

-738 EKNQSL
+738 EKNKSL
-744 ERPNPFENPEKDL
+744 ERPNPFENPEKDV
-757 QEIQKE
+757 QDIQKE
-763 QQESKDAL
+763 QQDSKDAL
-771 DKKDSKGASQKQ
+771 DKKDAKNASQKQ
-783 QKAGGEMEK
+783 QKAADQMEK

-812 AKELRRLLENLLNT
+812 AKELRRLLENLLTT
-826 SFEQEKVMLSLK
+826 SFDQEKVMLALK
-838 KMTSVDPSYTTN
+838 RMNATDPSYISN

-857 KDNLKTIADSSY
+857 KDNLKTIADSLY

-877 IESTINEEMNKI
+877 IESTVNEEMNKI

-897 ESLGERRT
+897 ESLGDRRT
-905 PEANRY
+905 PEANRF

-921 LSLMLSEA
+921 LTLMLSEA
-929 LNQLQNMSKNSKGG
+929 LSQLQNMQKNGKGG

-957 MQEQLNKSMQKARE
+957 MQDQLNKSMQKAKE

-982 VVKGQMSQEF
+982 VGKGQMSQEF

-1012 ENKDGSG
+1012 ENKDGTG

-1051 KELLTKLLEA
+1051 KDLLTKLLEA

-1072 KRESKAAT
+1072 KRESKAAKE
-1080 AFPPSYQ
+1080 FPPSYQ
-1087 KMIQQYN
+1087 KMVDQFKK
-1094 QQQKNGNDM
+1094 QQQNGNDM
-1103 LQKMPPSL
+1103 LQKLPPSL

-1121 YLKSLNLQP
+1121 YLKSLNIIQ

>member
-1 MYNTHH
+1 MA
-7 NRVTI
+7 
-12 WGNWQNYFYIYEGM
+12 
-26 VSNNYNDLLK
+26 SNNYNELLK
-36 KIDEFIRKFYLNKIL
+36 KIEEFIRKFYLNRIL

-57 AAILLGSYL
+57 AATLLALYL
-66 LVFLSL
+66 VVFLSL
-72 YYLNPAAAFKTFIFF
+72 YYLNPTAGFKTFIFF
-87 SYLFLGLLLI
+87 SYVLIGFLLI
-97 SFLIIKPLL
+97 GFLIIMPLL

-118 EASVIIGNHFS
+118 EASVIIGDHFH

-136 NTLQLHQLAENRP
+136 NTLQLQQLSAQRP

-169 PFYTAVRIN
+169 PFYTAVRIH

-185 YLIIPLSIILLIAI
+185 YLFGPLAVILLIAI
-199 IAPTILRDGT
+199 IAPAILREGT
-209 NSFLKYDEYI
+209 TSFLKYDEYI

-226 FSLLNKNLS
+226 FNLLNKNLTI
-235 VTQGD
+235 TQGD
-240 DVTLNLKLTGD
+240 DLTLHLKLKGD

-261 GKNTYKLEKEN
+261 EKNTYKLEKEQTTQ
-272 ISKFNYS
+272 FNYTL
-279 IKNIQADK
+279 KNVQSDK

-296 SSSVFTISVKPRPE
+296 SSAVFVINVKPRPE
-310 LLNATATL
+310 LLSATATL
-318 NYPAYLNKKAELI
+318 SYPGYLGKKNEVV

-352 QSSSLLFILNS
+352 KSNALFFILNGT
-363 VENILRVDDNQSAFN
+363 ENILKVIENASAFGT
-378 ATIKNNSKYSITPK
+378 TIKNNSKYSITPK
-392 NDFVTLRDS
+392 NDFITIKDS

-409 KDQSPSIV
+409 KDQSPEIAV
-417 VEEKPDSI
+417 KEKADSI

-435 VADDYGFS
+435 VTDDYGFS
-443 RLSFKYSIKENN
+443 RLSFKYNIKENN
-455 KIINTVTKNIAIKSN
+455 KLISAVTKNIPIKSN
-470 TSENS
+470 AIENQ
-475 FFYFWDLKKALA
+475 FFYFWDLKLVSV
-487 KPGQEIEYYFEVAD
+487 KPGQDIEYYFEVAD
-501 NDGINGAKITRSE
+501 NDGVNGAKITRSE
-514 IKTFKQPTK
+514 LKIFKSPTQ
-523 KENAAQVNANNQ
+523 KETAELVNANSQ
-535 ALKQKMQ
+535 ALKKKVQ
-542 SAIRLANTIERE
+542 SAIRLANTIEKE

-571 DKKQIEALLDK
+571 DKKQIEALLEK

-587 DAVKEIKEQNDKNIQ
+587 EAVKEIKEQNDKNIQ
-602 QNEDQ
+602 QQEDQ

-615 KQKQIKDLFDNV
+615 KQKQIKDLFDHV
-627 LDEKTKELLQ
+627 LDDKTKELLQ

-643 NDKNKDQTQNE
+643 NEKNKDQTQNE

-693 ELAKEQKDLSE
+693 ELAKEQKELSKE
-704 QTAGKKQ
+704 TGGKKQ

-744 ERPNPFENPEKDL
+744 EKPNPFENPEKDV

-763 QQESKDAL
+763 QQDSKDAL
-771 DKKDSKGASQKQ
+771 DKKDAKGASQKQ
-783 QKAGGEMEK
+783 QKAGEQMEK
-792 LSKKMSDMQQQ
+792 LSKKMSEMQQQ

-826 SFEQEKVMLSLK
+826 SFEQEKVMLTLK
-838 KMTSVDPSYTTN
+838 KMNQADPSYTIH

-857 KDNLKTIADSSY
+857 KDNLKTFADSLY
-869 SLSKRVPQ
+869 ALSKRVPQ
-877 IESTINEEMNKI
+877 IESTVNEEMNKI

-897 ESLGERRT
+897 ENLGERRT
-905 PEANRY
+905 PDANRY

-982 VVKGQMSQEF
+982 VGKGQMSQEF

-1051 KELLTKLLEA
+1051 KELLTKLLNA

-1066 DQEEDS
+1066 DQEEDA
-1072 KRESKAAT
+1072 KRESKAAKE
-1080 AFPPSYQ
+1080 FPPSYQ
-1087 KMIQQYN
+1087 KMLEQYK

-1103 LQKMPPSL
+1103 LQKLPPSL

-1121 YLKSLNLQP
+1121 YLKSLNDE

>member
-1 MYNTHH
+1 
-7 NRVTI
+7 
-12 WGNWQNYFYIYEGM
+12 M
-26 VSNNYNDLLK
+26 VSNNYSDLLT

-51 RGSIYA
+51 RGAIYA
-57 AAILLGSYL
+57 AAILLGLYL

-72 YYLNPAAAFKTFIFF
+72 YYLNPTAGFKTFIFF
-87 SYLFLGLLLI
+87 AYLLLGLLLI
-97 SFLIIKPLL
+97 GFLIIKPLL
-106 SMLKLGKHLSFD
+106 SMLKLGKHLSLD
-118 EASVIIGNHFS
+118 EASVIIGNHFA

-136 NTLQLHQLAENRP
+136 NTLQLHKLSENLP
-149 ENNQLILA
+149 ENNQLIMA

-169 PFYTAVRIN
+169 PFYTAVQIN
-178 DNKKYLK
+178 DNRKYLK
-185 YLIIPLSIILLIAI
+185 YLLIPLSIIALIAI
-199 IAPTILRDGT
+199 IAPAILREGT
-209 NSFLKYDEYI
+209 NSFFKYDEYI

-226 FSLLNKNLS
+226 FTVLNKNLT

-240 DVTLNLKLTGD
+240 DLMINLKLAGD
-251 ELPAEVYVED
+251 ELPADIYVED
-261 GKNTYKLEKEN
+261 GKNTYKLEKQN
-272 ISKFNYS
+272 ISKFNYN
-279 IKNIQADK
+279 IKNIQSDK

-296 SSSVFTISVKPRPE
+296 SSSVFTVSVKPRPE
-310 LLNATATL
+310 ILNATATL
-318 NYPAYLNKKAELI
+318 SYPSYLGKKPEVL
-331 ANVGDM
+331 ANAGDI
-337 LLPEGTRVTW
+337 LLPEGTRVSW
-347 NFKTE
+347 NFKTG
-352 QSSSLLFILNS
+352 QSNSLVFILNGK
-363 VENILRVDDNQSAFN
+363 ENILKVDDNESTFN
-378 ATIKNNSKYSITPK
+378 ATIRSNSKYSITPK
-392 NDFVTLRDS
+392 NDFVTLKDS
-401 LSHQITVI
+401 LTHQITVI
-409 KDQSPSIV
+409 KDQSPAIQ

-435 VADDYGFS
+435 VTDDYGFS
-443 RLSFKYSIKENN
+443 RLSFKYNIKENN
-455 KIINTVTKNIAIKSN
+455 KIISSVSKNIAIKAN
-470 TSENS
+470 TTENT
-475 FFYFWDLKKALA
+475 FFYFWDLKTALA
-487 KPGQEIEYYFEVAD
+487 KPGQEIEYFFEVAD
-501 NDGINGAKITRSE
+501 NDGVNGAKITRSE

-523 KENAAQVNANNQ
+523 KETAEQVSANSQ
-535 ALKQKMQ
+535 ALKQKVQ
-542 SAIRLANTIERE
+542 SAIRLANTIEKE

-587 DAVKEIKEQNDKNIQ
+587 EAVKEIQEQNDKNIQ
-602 QNEDQ
+602 QQEDQ

-643 NDKNKDQTQNE
+643 NEKNKDQTQNE

-693 ELAKEQKDLSE
+693 ELAKEQKDLSKE
-704 QTAGKKQ
+704 TADKKQ

-716 KQKQDALNKEMKDL
+716 KQKQDDLNKEMKDL

-738 EKNQSL
+738 QKNQAL
-744 ERPNPFENPEKDL
+744 EKPNPFETPEKDV
-757 QEIQKE
+757 QDIQKE
-763 QQESKDAL
+763 QQDSKDAL
-771 DKKDSKGASQKQ
+771 AKKDSKSASQKQ
-783 QKAGGEMEK
+783 QKAGEQMEK
-792 LSKKMSDMQQQ
+792 LSKKMSEMQQQ

-812 AKELRRLLENLLNT
+812 AKELRKLLENLLNT
-826 SFEQEKVMLSLK
+826 SFEQEKVMLTLK
-838 KMTSVDPSYTTN
+838 KMTSADPSYISN

-857 KDNLKTIADSSY
+857 KDNLKTIADSLY
-869 SLSKRVPQ
+869 ALSKRVPQ
-877 IESTINEEMNKI
+877 IESTVNEEMNKI

-929 LNQLQNMSKNSKGG
+929 LNQLQNMQKNSKPG

-982 VVKGQMSQEF
+982 VGKGQMSQEF

-1072 KRESKAAT
+1072 KRESKT
-1080 AFPPSYQ
+1080 AKEFPPSYQ
-1087 KMIQQYN
+1087 KMVEQFKK
-1094 QQQKNGNDM
+1094 QQQNGSDM
-1103 LQKMPPSL
+1103 LQKLPPSL

-1121 YLKSLNLQP
+1121 YLKSLNGVK

>member
-1 MYNTHH
+1 
-7 NRVTI
+7 
-12 WGNWQNYFYIYEGM
+12 M
-26 VSNNYNDLLK
+26 VNNNYSDLLK

-51 RGSIYA
+51 RGSIYV
-57 AAILLGSYL
+57 AAILLALYL

-72 YYLNPAAAFKTFIFF
+72 YYLNPGAEFKTFIFF
-87 SYLFLGLLLI
+87 SYLLLGLLLI
-97 SFLIIKPLL
+97 GFLIIKPLF

-118 EASVIIGNHFS
+118 EASIIIGNHFS

-136 NTLQLHQLAENRP
+136 NTLQLHELAENFP

-157 SIDQKILELKPV
+157 SIDQKITELKPV

-178 DNKKYLK
+178 DNRKYLK
-185 YLIIPLSIILLIAI
+185 YLFIPLSIILLIGL
-199 IAPTILRDGT
+199 IAPAILREGT
-209 NSFLKYDEYI
+209 NSFFKYDEYI
-219 APKAPFS
+219 APKAPFN
-226 FSLLNKNLS
+226 FSVLNKSLT

-240 DVTLNLKLTGD
+240 DLTINLKLSGD
-251 ELPAEVYVED
+251 EFPAEVYVED

-279 IKNIQADK
+279 IKNIQSDK
-287 KLIFKGGGF
+287 KLIFKGAGF
-296 SSSVFTISVKPRPE
+296 SSPIVTVSVKPRPE

-318 NYPAYLNKKAELI
+318 NYPSYLGKKQEVI
-331 ANVGDM
+331 SNVGDM
-337 LLPEGTRVTW
+337 LLPEGTRVSW
-347 NFKTE
+347 NFKTG
-352 QSSSLLFILNS
+352 QSNSLLFILNGT
-363 VENILRVDDNQSAFN
+363 ENILKVAENKSAFS
-378 ATIKNNSKYSITPK
+378 ATIRNHSKYSITPK
-392 NDFVTLRDS
+392 NEFVTLKDS

-409 KDQSPSIV
+409 KDQSPTIQ
-417 VEEKPDSI
+417 VEEKPDSL
-425 SNKALYFSGQ
+425 SNKAFYFSGQ
-435 VADDYGFS
+435 VTDDYGFS
-443 RLSFKYSIKENN
+443 RLSFKYNIKENN
-455 KIINTVTKNIAIKSN
+455 KVINSVTKNFAIKAN
-470 TSENS
+470 ATENA
-475 FFYFWDLKKALA
+475 FFYFWDLRTVLA

-501 NDGINGAKITRSE
+501 NDGVNGSKITRSE

-523 KENAAQVNANNQ
+523 KETAEQVNASNQ
-535 ALKQKMQ
+535 ALKQKIQ
-542 SAIRLANTIERE
+542 SAVRLANTIEKE

-587 DAVKEIKEQNDKNIQ
+587 EAIKEIKAQNDKNIRQ
-602 QNEDQ
+602 QEDQ

-615 KQKQIKDLFDNV
+615 KQKQIKDLFDHV
-627 LDEKTKELLQ
+627 LDDKTKALLQ

-643 NDKNKDQTQNE
+643 NERNKDQTQNE

-693 ELAKEQKDLSE
+693 ELAKEQKALSKE
-704 QTAGKKQ
+704 AADKKQ

-716 KQKQDALNKEMKDL
+716 KQKQDALNKEMDDL
-730 KDDLKKLE
+730 KNDLKKLE
-738 EKNQSL
+738 EKNQAL
-744 ERPNPFENPEKDL
+744 EKPNPFENPEKDV
-757 QEIQKE
+757 QDIQKE
-763 QQESKDAL
+763 QQDSKDAL

-783 QKAGGEMEK
+783 QKASEQMEK

-826 SFEQEKVMLSLK
+826 SFEQEKVMLALR
-838 KMTSVDPSYTTN
+838 KMNQADPSYTVN
-850 VQKQRSI
+850 VQKQRGI
-857 KDNLKTIADSSY
+857 KDNLKTIADSLY
-869 SLSKRVPQ
+869 ALSKRVPQ
-877 IESTINEEMNKI
+877 IESTVNEEMNKI

-897 ESLGERRT
+897 ENLGDRRT
-905 PEANRY
+905 AEANRY

-929 LNQLQNMSKNSKGG
+929 LNQLQNMQKNAKSG

-971 QMQKSGGNQGT
+971 QMQKSGDNQGT
-982 VVKGQMSQEF
+982 VGKGEMSQEF

-1012 ENKDGSG
+1012 ENKDGTG

-1051 KELLTKLLEA
+1051 KELLTKFLEA

-1072 KRESKAAT
+1072 KRESKAAKE
-1080 AFPPSYQ
+1080 FPPSYQ
-1087 KMIQQYN
+1087 KMLDQFKK
-1094 QQQKNGNDM
+1094 QQQNGSDM
-1103 LQKMPPSL
+1103 LQKLPPSL

-1121 YLKSLNLQP
+1121 YLKSLSTER

>member
-1 MYNTHH
+1 
-7 NRVTI
+7 
-12 WGNWQNYFYIYEGM
+12 M
-26 VSNNYNDLLK
+26 VSNNYNDLLR

-57 AAILLGSYL
+57 AALLLALYL

-72 YYLNPAAAFKTFIFF
+72 YYFNPTAAFKTFVFFAYLITGIF
-87 SYLFLGLLLI
+87 LVG
-97 SFLIIKPLL
+97 FLIVKPLL
-106 SMLKLGKHLSFD
+106 AMLKLGKHLTLD

-136 NTLQLHQLAENRP
+136 NTLQLHHLAEKNP
-149 ENNQLILA
+149 ENNRLIMA
-157 SIDQKILELKPV
+157 SIDQKIIELRPV
-169 PFYTAVRIN
+169 PFYTAVKIN
-178 DNKKYLK
+178 DNRKYLK
-185 YLIIPLSIILLIAI
+185 YLFVPLSIILLIAI

-209 NSFLKYDEYI
+209 NSFFRYNEYI
-219 APKAPFS
+219 APKALFS
-226 FSLLNKNLS
+226 FTILNKSLTA
-235 VTQGD
+235 TQGD
-240 DVTLNLKLTGD
+240 DITLNLKLTGD
-251 ELPAEVYVED
+251 EIPADIYVED
-261 GKNTYKLEKEN
+261 GKNTYKLEKEST
-272 ISKFNYS
+272 SKFNYA
-279 IKNIQADK
+279 IKNIQNDK

-296 SSSVFTISVKPRPE
+296 SSAIFTITVKPRPE
-310 LLNATATL
+310 LLNVTATL
-318 NYPAYLNKKAELI
+318 NYPAYLGKKTESI
-331 ANVGDM
+331 ANISDL
-337 LLPEGTRVTW
+337 LLPEGTKVSW

-352 QSSSLLFILNS
+352 KSSTLLFMLNGKENLLKILKDEAN
-363 VENILRVDDNQSAFN
+363 FT
-378 ATIKNNSKYSITPK
+378 ATIKSNSKYSITPK
-392 NDFVTLRDS
+392 NQYVTIRDS

-409 KDQSPSIV
+409 KDQAPQIS
-417 VEEKPDSI
+417 VEEKPDSVN
-425 SNKALYFSGQ
+425 NKALYFSGQ
-435 VADDYGFS
+435 VTDDYGFS
-443 RLSFKYSIKENN
+443 RLSFKYNLKEHNR
-455 KIINTVTKNIAIKSN
+455 IVSTITKNIAIKSN
-470 TSENS
+470 ATANN
-475 FFYFWDLKKALA
+475 FFYFWDLKAVDA

-501 NDGINGAKITRSE
+501 NDGVNGAKVTRSE

-523 KENAAQVNANNQ
+523 KETAELVNASNQ
-535 ALKQKMQ
+535 ALKKKMQ
-542 SAIRLANTIERE
+542 SAIRLANTIEKE

-587 DAVKEIKEQNDKNIQ
+587 EAVKEIKEQNDKNIEQ
-602 QNEDQ
+602 QQDQ

-615 KQKQIKDLFDNV
+615 KQKQIKDLFDHV

-643 NDKNKDQTQNE
+643 NEKNKDQTQNE

-693 ELAKEQKDLSE
+693 ELAKEQKELAQ
-704 QTAGKKQ
+704 QTKDKKQ

-738 EKNQSL
+738 EKNKSL
-744 ERPNPFENPEKDL
+744 DRPNPFENPEKDV
-757 QEIQKE
+757 QDIQKD
-763 QQESKDAL
+763 QQDSKDAL
-771 DKKDSKGASQKQ
+771 DKKDWKNASQKQ
-783 QKAGGEMEK
+783 QKAGEQMEK

-812 AKELRRLLENLLNT
+812 AKELRRLLENLLTT
-826 SFEQEKVMLSLK
+826 SFDQEKVMLALK
-838 KMTSVDPSYTTN
+838 RITATDPSYTSN

-857 KDNLKTIADSSY
+857 KDNLKTIADSLY

-877 IESTINEEMNKI
+877 IESTVNEEMNKI

-897 ESLGERRT
+897 ENLGDRRT
-905 PEANRY
+905 AEANRF

-921 LSLMLSEA
+921 LTLMLSEA
-929 LNQLQNMSKNSKGG
+929 LSQLQNMQKNGKGG

-971 QMQKSGGNQGT
+971 QLQKQGGNQGT
-982 VVKGQMSQEF
+982 VGKGQMSQEF

-1002 RQALEKINRE
+1002 RQALEKLNRQ
-1012 ENKDGSG
+1012 ENKDGTG

-1025 EAIKEMKQTESD
+1025 QAIQEMKQTESD

-1051 KELLTKLLEA
+1051 KDLLTKLLEA

-1072 KRESKAAT
+1072 KRESKAAKE
-1080 AFPPSYQ
+1080 FPPSYQ
-1087 KMIQQYN
+1087 KMLDQFKK
-1094 QQQKNGNDM
+1094 QQQNGNDM
-1103 LQKMPPSL
+1103 LQKLPPRL

-1121 YLKSLNLQP
+1121 YLKSLNMAR

>member
-1 MYNTHH
+1 
-7 NRVTI
+7 
-12 WGNWQNYFYIYEGM
+12 M
-26 VSNNYNDLLK
+26 VSSNYNDLIK
-36 KIDEFIRKFYLNKIL
+36 KIDEFIRKFYLNQIL

-57 AAILLGSYL
+57 AAILLALYL

-72 YYLNPAAAFKTFIFF
+72 YYLHPTADFKTFIFF
-87 SYLFLGLLLI
+87 SYILIGLLLI
-97 SFLIIKPLL
+97 AVFIIRPLL

-118 EASVIIGNHFS
+118 EASVIIGNHFH

-136 NTLQLHQLAENRP
+136 NTLQLQQLSAQRP

-169 PFYTAVRIN
+169 PFYSAVRIN

-185 YLIIPLSIILLIAI
+185 YIFIPLSIILLIAI
-199 IAPTILRDGT
+199 IAPAILRDGT
-209 NSFLKYDEYI
+209 TSFLKYDEYI

-226 FSLLNKNLS
+226 FHLLNKNLTI
-235 VTQGD
+235 TQGD
-240 DVTLNLKLTGD
+240 DLVLHLKLKGD
-251 ELPAEVYVED
+251 ELPADIYVED
-261 GKNTYKLEKEN
+261 GKNTYKLEKTQV
-272 ISKFNYS
+272 SQFKYS
-279 IKNIQADK
+279 LKNVQNDK

-296 SSSVFTISVKPRPE
+296 SSSPFTISVKPRPE

-318 NYPAYLNKKAELI
+318 NYPGYLGKKSEMISNA
-331 ANVGDM
+331 GDL

-347 NFKTE
+347 HFKTG
-352 QSSSLLFILNS
+352 QSKSLLFNLNGQ
-363 VENILRVDDNQSAFN
+363 ENVVKVNEDASTFV
-378 ATIKNNSKYSITPK
+378 ATIRNNVEYSITPV
-392 NDFVTLRDS
+392 NDYVTLKDS

-409 KDQSPSIV
+409 KDQSPAIK
-417 VEEKPDSI
+417 VEEKPDSL
-425 SNKALYFSGQ
+425 SSKALYFTGQ
-435 VADDYGFS
+435 VTDDYGFS
-443 RLSFKYSIKENN
+443 RLTFKYHIKENN
-455 KIINTVTKNIAIKSN
+455 KPISAVAKNISIKSN
-470 TSENS
+470 TLENR
-475 FFYFWDLKKALA
+475 FFYFWDLKTVAI
-487 KPGQEIEYYFEVAD
+487 KPGQEMEYYFEVAD
-501 NDGINGAKITRSE
+501 NDGVNGAKITRSE
-514 IKTFKQPTK
+514 VKYFKPLSQ
-523 KENAAQVNANNQ
+523 KETSDQINANNL

-542 SAIRLANTIERE
+542 SAIRLANTIEKE
-554 SKKVAESL
+554 SKKTAESL

-571 DKKQIEALLDK
+571 DKKQIEALLEK

-587 DAVKEIKEQNDKNIQ
+587 EAVKEIKEQNDKNIQ

-607 KQTEELLE
+607 KQTEALLE
-615 KQKQIKDLFDNV
+615 KQKQIKDLFDNA
-627 LDEKTKELLQ
+627 LDDKTKALLQ
-637 KLQNLM
+637 KLQDLM
-643 NDKNKDQTQNE
+643 NEKNKDQTQNE

-693 ELAKEQKDLSE
+693 ELAKAQKELAKQTTEQKKD
-704 QTAGKKQ
+704 Q
-711 DNESL
+711 ESL
-716 KQKQDALNKEMKDL
+716 KQKQDGLNKEMKDL

-744 ERPNPFENPEKDL
+744 ERPNPFESPEKDI

-763 QQESKDAL
+763 QQDSKDAL
-771 DKKDSKGASQKQ
+771 DKKDSKGAGQKQ
-783 QKAGGEMEK
+783 QKAGEQMEK

-803 GEEMENNLN
+803 GEEQENNLN

-826 SFEQEKVMLSLK
+826 SFEQEKVMLALK
-838 KMTSVDPSYTTN
+838 KMNQTDPSYTTS

-857 KDNLKTIADSSY
+857 KDNLKTIADSLY

-877 IESTINEEMNKI
+877 IESTVNEEMNKI
-889 NFNLDKSL
+889 NFNLNKSL
-897 ESLGERRT
+897 ESLGERT
-905 PEANRY
+905 TSEANRY

-929 LNQLQNMSKNSKGG
+929 LNQLQNMQKNSKGG

-971 QMQKSGGNQGT
+971 QMQKSGRNQGT
-982 VVKGQMSQEF
+982 VGKGQMSQEF

-1051 KELLTKLLEA
+1051 KELLTKLLNA

-1072 KRESKAAT
+1072 KRESKAAKE
-1080 AFPPSYQ
+1080 FPPSYQ
-1087 KMIQQYN
+1087 KMIEQYN
-1094 QQQKNGNDM
+1094 QQQKNGSDV
-1103 LQKMPPSL
+1103 LQKLPPSL

-1121 YLKSLNLQP
+1121 YLKSLNMER

>member
-1 MYNTHH
+1 
-7 NRVTI
+7 
-12 WGNWQNYFYIYEGM
+12 M
-26 VSNNYNDLLK
+26 VSNNYSDLLR

-51 RGSIYA
+51 RGAIYA
-57 AAILLGSYL
+57 AAILLGLYL

-72 YYLNPAAAFKTFIFF
+72 YYLNPTAGFKTFIFF
-87 SYLFLGLLLI
+87 AYLLTVLLLVG
-97 SFLIIKPLL
+97 FLIIKPLL
-106 SMLKLGKHLSFD
+106 SMMKLGKYLSFD
-118 EASVIIGNHFS
+118 EASVIIGNHFA

-136 NTLQLHQLAENRP
+136 NTLQLHKLSENLP
-149 ENNQLILA
+149 ENNQLIMA

-178 DNKKYLK
+178 DNRKYLK
-185 YLIIPLSIILLIAI
+185 YLFIPISIILMIAI
-199 IAPTILRDGT
+199 IAPAILREGT
-209 NSFLKYDEYI
+209 NSFFKYDEYI

-226 FSLLNKNLS
+226 FTILNKNLT

-240 DVTLNLKLTGD
+240 DLTINLKLAGD

-261 GKNTYKLEKEN
+261 GKNTYKLEKQN

-279 IKNIQADK
+279 IKNIQSDK
-287 KLIFKGGGF
+287 NLVFKGGGF

-318 NYPAYLNKKAELI
+318 IYPSYLGKKRELI
-331 ANVGDM
+331 ANVGDI
-337 LLPEGTRVTW
+337 LLPEGTRVIW
-347 NFKTE
+347 NFKTG
-352 QSSSLLFILNS
+352 QSNSLLFILNGK
-363 VENILRVDDNQSAFN
+363 ETILKVDDDESSFN
-378 ATIKNNSKYSITPK
+378 ATIRSNSKYSITPK

-409 KDQSPSIV
+409 KDQAPAIK

-425 SNKALYFSGQ
+425 SNKALYYSGQ
-435 VADDYGFS
+435 VTDDYGFS
-443 RLSFKYSIKENN
+443 RLSFKYDIKENN
-455 KIINTVTKNIAIKSN
+455 KIVSTGSKNIAIKANATEN
-470 TSENS
+470 T
-475 FFYFWDLKKALA
+475 FFYFWDLKTVPA

-501 NDGINGAKITRSE
+501 NDGINGPKVIRSE
-514 IKTFKQPTK
+514 IKTFKQPSK
-523 KENAAQVNANNQ
+523 KETAEQVTANSQ
-535 ALKQKMQ
+535 ALKQKVQ
-542 SAIRLANTIERE
+542 SAIRLANSIEKE

-562 IDKKQISFE
+562 VDKKQISFE

-587 DAVKEIKEQNDKNIQ
+587 QAVKEIKEQNDKNIQ
-602 QNEDQ
+602 QQEDQ
-607 KQTEELLE
+607 KQTDELLE

-627 LDEKTKELLQ
+627 LDDKTKELLQ

-643 NDKNKDQTQNE
+643 NEKNKDQTQNE

-693 ELAKEQKDLSE
+693 ELAKEQKELGKE
-704 QTAGKKQ
+704 TADKKQ

-730 KDDLKKLE
+730 KDDLKKLG

-744 ERPNPFENPEKDL
+744 EKPNPFENPEKAIQD
-757 QEIQKE
+757 IQKE
-763 QQESKDAL
+763 QKESKDAL
-771 DKKDSKGASQKQ
+771 DKKDSKSASQKQ
-783 QKAGGEMEK
+783 QKAGEQMEK
-792 LSKKMSDMQQQ
+792 LSKKMNDMQQQ

-812 AKELRRLLENLLNT
+812 AKELRMLLENLLNT
-826 SFEQEKVMLSLK
+826 SFEQEKVMLTLK
-838 KMTSVDPSYTTN
+838 KMSQADPSYVNN

-857 KDNLKTIADSSY
+857 KDNLKTIADSLY
-869 SLSKRVPQ
+869 ALSKRVPQ
-877 IESTINEEMNKI
+877 IESTVNEEMNKI

-929 LNQLQNMSKNSKGG
+929 LNQLQNMQKNSKAG

-957 MQEQLNKSMQKARE
+957 MQEQLNKNMQKAKE

-982 VVKGQMSQEF
+982 VGKGQMSQEF

-1025 EAIKEMKQTESD
+1025 EAIKEMKQTETD

-1072 KRESKAAT
+1072 KRESKAAKE
-1080 AFPPSYQ
+1080 FPPSYQ
-1087 KMIQQYN
+1087 KMFEQFRK
-1094 QQQKNGNDM
+1094 QQQNGSDM
-1103 LQKMPPSL
+1103 LQKLPPSL

-1121 YLKSLNLQP
+1121 YLKSLNIVK

>member
-1 MYNTHH
+1 
-7 NRVTI
+7 
-12 WGNWQNYFYIYEGM
+12 M
-26 VSNNYNDLLK
+26 VSNNYSDLLK

-51 RGSIYA
+51 RGSIYV
-57 AAILLGSYL
+57 AAILLALYL
-66 LVFLSL
+66 IVFLGL
-72 YYLNPAAAFKTFIFF
+72 YFLNPTAGLKTFIFF
-87 SYLFLGLLLI
+87 TYLLTCLLLVG
-97 SFLIIKPLL
+97 FLIIKPLL

-118 EASVIIGNHFS
+118 EASVIIGNHFT

-136 NTLQLHQLAENRP
+136 NTLQLQRLSEEKS
-149 ENNQLILA
+149 ENNYLILA
-157 SIDQKILELKPV
+157 SIDQKIMELKPV

-178 DNKKYLK
+178 DNRKYLK
-185 YLIIPLSIILLIAI
+185 YLFVPLLIIILIGI
-199 IAPTILRDGT
+199 IAPAILRDGT
-209 NSFLKYDEYI
+209 NSFFKYDEYI

-226 FSLLNKNLS
+226 FSVLNKNLT
-235 VTQGD
+235 VTQGED
-240 DVTLNLKLTGD
+240 ITINLKLTGD
-251 ELPAEVYVED
+251 EIPADVYVED

-272 ISKFNYS
+272 ISKFKYS
-279 IKNIQADK
+279 IKNIQSDK
-287 KLIFKGGGF
+287 KLIFKCGGF
-296 SSSVFTISVKPRPE
+296 NSAVFTVNVKPRPE
-310 LLNATATL
+310 LLSATATL
-318 NYPAYLNKKAELI
+318 NYPAYLGKKAEVI
-331 ANVGDM
+331 SNVGDM
-337 LLPEGTRVTW
+337 LLPEGTKVAW
-347 NFKTE
+347 NFKTG
-352 QSSSLLFILNS
+352 QSNSLLFILNGI
-363 VENILRVDDNQSAFN
+363 ENILTVSDNASIFS

-392 NDFVTLRDS
+392 NDFVALTDS

-409 KDQSPSIV
+409 KDQSPAIQ

-425 SNKALYFSGQ
+425 SNKALYFNGQ
-435 VADDYGFS
+435 ITDDYGFS
-443 RLSFKYSIKENN
+443 RLTFKYNIKENN
-455 KIINTVTKNIAIKSN
+455 QVIRTVSKNIPIKSN
-470 TSENS
+470 TTENT
-475 FFYFWDLKKALA
+475 FFYFWDLKTAAA

-501 NDGINGAKITRSE
+501 NDGVNGAKVTRSE

-523 KENAAQVNANNQ
+523 KEAAEQVNANSQ
-535 ALKQKMQ
+535 ALKQKVQ
-542 SAIRLANTIERE
+542 SAIRLANTIEKE

-587 DAVKEIKEQNDKNIQ
+587 EAVKEIKAQNDKNIQ
-602 QNEDQ
+602 HQEDQ

-627 LDEKTKELLQ
+627 LDDKTKELLQ

-643 NDKNKDQTQNE
+643 NERNKDQTKNE

-693 ELAKEQKDLSE
+693 ELAKEQKELSKE
-704 QTAGKKQ
+704 TAAKKQ

-716 KQKQDALNKEMKDL
+716 KQKQDALNKEMNDL

-738 EKNQSL
+738 EKNQAL
-744 ERPNPFENPEKDL
+744 EKPNPFENPEKDV
-757 QEIQKE
+757 QDIQNE
-763 QQESKDAL
+763 QQESKEAL

-783 QKAGGEMEK
+783 QKAGEQMEK
-792 LSKKMSDMQQQ
+792 LSKKLNDMQQQ

-812 AKELRRLLENLLNT
+812 VRELRKLLENLLNT
-826 SFEQEKVMLSLK
+826 SFEQEKIMLALK
-838 KMTSVDPSYTTN
+838 KMNQADPSYISN

-857 KDNLKTIADSSY
+857 KDNLKTIADSLY

-877 IESTINEEMNKI
+877 IESTVNEEMNKI

-929 LNQLQNMSKNSKGG
+929 LNQLQNMQKNSKAGG
-943 SGKKQKQGMKQLSQ
+943 GKGKKQGMKQLSQ
-957 MQEQLNKSMQKARE
+957 MQQQLNKNMQQARE
-971 QMQKSGGNQGT
+971 QMQKSGNQGT
-982 VVKGQMSQEF
+982 VGKGQMSEDF

-1066 DQEEDS
+1066 DREEDT
-1072 KRESKAAT
+1072 KRESKAAKE
-1080 AFPPSYQ
+1080 FPPSYQ
-1087 KMIQQYN
+1087 KMVEEFKK
-1094 QQQKNGNDM
+1094 QQQNGTDM
-1103 LQKMPPSL
+1103 LQKLPPSL

-1121 YLKSLNLQP
+1121 YLKSLNMVR